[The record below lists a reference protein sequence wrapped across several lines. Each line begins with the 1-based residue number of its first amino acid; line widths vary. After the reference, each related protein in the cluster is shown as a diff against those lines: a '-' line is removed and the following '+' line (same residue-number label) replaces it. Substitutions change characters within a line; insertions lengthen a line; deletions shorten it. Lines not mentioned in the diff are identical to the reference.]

1 MTNQNHQ
8 EHIRQERDAN
18 GLYGR
23 VKKGARIPDFIGAG
37 TCRPAAP
44 TCGESE
50 PMRNRVF
57 YKPAREPNLRVSHH
71 FSHWAVRT
79 VCYDVVGPSVT
90 LIAVCIRLLI

>member
-50 PMRNRVF
+50 PMRKRAEGANEKYRF
-57 YKPAREPNLRVSHH
+57 LQAGP
-71 FSHWAVRT
+71 RT
-79 VCYDVVGPSVT
+79 
-90 LIAVCIRLLI
+90 